1 MSKGK
6 RDSYTSEFKLHVALE
21 AMKGDRTL
29 TQLASEFHVH
39 PSQITKW
46 KEQLNGSASAVFG
59 APARRKKQNGIAEAA
74 LMEKVGR
81 LAVEVDWL
89 KKKSLELG
97 IPPEE
102 LNF

>member
-21 AMKGDRTL
+21 AMKGEKTL
-29 TQLASEFHVH
+29 AQLASEFHVH

-59 APARRKKQNGIAEAA
+59 APAKRKKQNGITEAT

-89 KKKSLELG
+89 KKNPWNWGYLPK
-97 IPPEE
+97 
-102 LNF
+102 N

>member
-21 AMKGDRTL
+21 AMKGEKTL
-29 TQLASEFHVH
+29 AQLASEYHVH

-46 KEQLNGSASAVFG
+46 KEQLKGSASAVFG
-59 APARRKKQNGIAEAA
+59 SPSRRKKKETITEAS

-81 LAVEVDWL
+81 LTVEVDWL
-89 KKKSLELG
+89 KKNRWNWG
-97 IPPEE
+97 
-102 LNF
+102 